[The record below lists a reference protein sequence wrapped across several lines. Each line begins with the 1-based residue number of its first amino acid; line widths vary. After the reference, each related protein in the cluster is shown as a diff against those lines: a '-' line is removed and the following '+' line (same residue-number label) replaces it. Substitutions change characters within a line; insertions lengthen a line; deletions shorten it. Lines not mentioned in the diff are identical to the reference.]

1 LDYSTTTGPLIDDDD
16 DDACDDE
23 FRVFFFFFFI
33 MDDGAVERDRAG
45 VDGRGW
51 RKKRIQ
57 KRRQTNSR
65 ESPWRT

>member
-1 LDYSTTTGPLIDDDD
+1 MDYSTTTGPLIDDDD

-23 FRVFFFFFFI
+23 FRVFFFFFI

-65 ESPWRT
+65 ESPWKT

>member
-23 FRVFFFFFFI
+23 FRVFFFFFI

-65 ESPWRT
+65 ESPWKT